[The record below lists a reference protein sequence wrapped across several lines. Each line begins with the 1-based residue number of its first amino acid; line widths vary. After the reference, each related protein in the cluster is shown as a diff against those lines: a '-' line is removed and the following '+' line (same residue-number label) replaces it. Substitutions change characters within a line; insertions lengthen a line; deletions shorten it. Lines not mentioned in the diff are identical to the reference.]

1 MNRVF
6 EEIEIDMG
14 DINFRRRIRGMN
26 KYYYPFLLLEFKEYM
41 NIKKISFVK
50 DKGYIINPEPV
61 YEGKIYLNKKD
72 KMYNIRHRAKADKKR
87 FNYNKQIIGPY
98 SIIKINYWN
107 IQYDT
112 DNYTYEIRNDSGDD
126 TPEEIMDRIRCMKS
140 WELRKSLSIPDIKKL
155 ADING
160 FDRSKVIKKIVNKG
174 KKNER
179 IEYKDPN
186 PKRRDKYGYI
196 NHTITIKDYITF
208 LMKL

>member
-6 EEIEIDMG
+6 EEIEIDFG
-14 DINFRRRIRGMN
+14 DIDFRRRIRGMN

-41 NIKKISFVK
+41 NIKKISFDK
-50 DKGYIINPEPV
+50 DEGYIINPEPI
-61 YEGKIYLNKKD
+61 YEGKIYSNKKN
-72 KMYNIRHRAKADKKR
+72 KMYNIRHRVKADNKR
-87 FNYNKQIIGPY
+87 FDYNKPIINTY
-98 SIIKINYWN
+98 SILTINYWN
-107 IQYDT
+107 IQMDT
-112 DNYTYEIRNDSGDD
+112 NNYTYQIYNNSYDD
-126 TPEEIMDRIRCMKS
+126 TPEEIMDRLRGMTS
-140 WELRKSLSIPDIKKL
+140 WELRYTMDIPDIIKL